1 MKTRAS
7 ATPAPSNSPSVY
19 GRSGSGSADPSP
31 LKAVNRQ
38 GGCHRSTGVT
48 IIVDGGTPRT
58 VAHATGNIAN
68 TKPLAIGGKAVCN
81 GTTIQCDYFVGL
93 LDRAVVQRL

>member
-31 LKAVNRQ
+31 LKAW
-38 GGCHRSTGVT
+38 
-48 IIVDGGTPRT
+48 
-58 VAHATGNIAN
+58 
-68 TKPLAIGGKAVCN
+68 
-81 GTTIQCDYFVGL
+81 TTIQCDYYVGL
-93 LDRAVVQRL
+93 LDRAVVQKL